1 MMIWIGKTT
10 ECVPFRVKFV
20 VKPGTGILMTTPKK
34 MNRVSEEKQLNDLFV
49 LLEYSETF
57 EDFIKGMPEES
68 RLRIFT
74 EIKRYYGD

>member
-1 MMIWIGKTT
+1 MT
-10 ECVPFRVKFV
+10 
-20 VKPGTGILMTTPKK
+20 KPT
-34 MNRVSEEKQLNDLFV
+34 RVSEEKQLNDLFV

-57 EDFIKGMPEES
+57 GDFIKGMSEES

>member
-1 MMIWIGKTT
+1 
-10 ECVPFRVKFV
+10 
-20 VKPGTGILMTTPKK
+20 MTTPKK

-57 EDFIKGMPEES
+57 EDFIKGMSEES